1 VDLLFLHSVPFLFH
15 PYVTM
20 KNAQAEQLKGV
31 GNDFFRR
38 GKYQDAIT
46 QYQKA
51 SQVDPTNAAYHSN
64 IAASYEKLKMWKES
78 RDAAQDCIRANKT
91 FLKGYFRLATAQQA
105 LKDYAG
111 AEKTLQEGLVYD
123 ATNRDL
129 KKMKTDLIEQQ
140 RSDQVQS
147 YLKKA
152 DEQMQSGDVAG
163 AHKTVELASRMG
175 AGNAGVERMMAKV
188 KPRYEALER
197 KRKAGLSGTESLKE
211 KGDQAYKNAQFENAV
226 THYTK
231 CLNALGEK
239 TSPLALKCLGNRA
252 ACYKQISNF
261 DGTVED
267 CTYVLEVEPE
277 NVKALVRRAQAFE
290 AVERY
295 RFALQDVKAVLSMP
309 YNTIGK
315 ANYDLCNGLQHRLNR
330 VVQQMKKS

>member
-1 VDLLFLHSVPFLFH
+1 MPNH
-15 PYVTM
+15 
-20 KNAQAEQLKGV
+20 QAEQLKSV

-38 GKYQDAIT
+38 GQYKEAIS

-51 SQVDPTNAAYHSN
+51 SKVDPSNAAYHSN

-111 AEKTLQEGLVYD
+111 AEKTLQDGLVYD

-129 KKMKTDLIEQQ
+129 KKMKADLVEKQ
-140 RSDQVQS
+140 RAEQVQS
-147 YLKKA
+147 YLRKA
-152 DEQMQSGDVAG
+152 DEQMQSGDIAG
-163 AHKTVELASRMG
+163 AHKTIQQASRSG
-175 AGNAGVERMMAKV
+175 AGNSDVERMMAKI
-188 KPRYEALER
+188 KPKYEAMER
-197 KRKAGLSGTESLKE
+197 KRKAGLSGTEALKE
-211 KGDQAYKNAQFENAV
+211 KGDQAYKNAQFEEAI
-226 THYTK
+226 THYSK
-231 CLNALGEK
+231 CLDALGEK
-239 TSPLALKCLGNRA
+239 TSPLAIKCLGNRA
-252 ACYKQISNF
+252 ACYKQISHF

-267 CTYVLEVEPE
+267 CAYVLEVDPE

-309 YNTIGK
+309 YQTIGK

-330 VVQQMKKS
+330 VVQQMKNS

>member
-1 VDLLFLHSVPFLFH
+1 MPNH
-15 PYVTM
+15 
-20 KNAQAEQLKGV
+20 QAEQLKSV

-38 GKYQDAIT
+38 GQYKEAIS

-51 SQVDPTNAAYHSN
+51 SKVDPSNAAYHSN

-111 AEKTLQEGLVYD
+111 AEKTLQDGLVYD

-129 KKMKTDLIEQQ
+129 KKMKADLVEKQ
-140 RSDQVQS
+140 RAEQVQS
-147 YLKKA
+147 YLRKA
-152 DEQMQSGDVAG
+152 DEQMQSGDIAG
-163 AHKTVELASRMG
+163 AHKTIQQASRSG
-175 AGNAGVERMMAKV
+175 AGNSDVERMMAKI
-188 KPRYEALER
+188 KPKYEAMER
-197 KRKAGLSGTESLKE
+197 KRKAGLSGTEALKE
-211 KGDQAYKNAQFENAV
+211 KGDQAYKNAQFEEAI
-226 THYTK
+226 THYSK
-231 CLNALGEK
+231 CLDALGEK
-239 TSPLALKCLGNRA
+239 TSPLAIKCLGNRA
-252 ACYKQISNF
+252 ACYKQISHF

-267 CTYVLEVEPE
+267 CTYVLEVDPE

-309 YNTIGK
+309 YQTIGK

-330 VVQQMKKS
+330 VVQQMKNS

>member
-1 VDLLFLHSVPFLFH
+1 MPNH
-15 PYVTM
+15 
-20 KNAQAEQLKGV
+20 QAEQLKSV

-38 GKYQDAIT
+38 GQYKEAIS

-51 SQVDPTNAAYHSN
+51 SKVDPSNAAYHSN

-111 AEKTLQEGLVYD
+111 AEKTLQDGLVYD

-129 KKMKTDLIEQQ
+129 KKMKADLVEKQ
-140 RSDQVQS
+140 RAEQVQS
-147 YLKKA
+147 YLRKA
-152 DEQMQSGDVAG
+152 DEQMQSGDIAG
-163 AHKTVELASRMG
+163 AHKTLQLASRSG
-175 AGNAGVERMMAKV
+175 AGNSDVERMMAKI
-188 KPRYEALER
+188 KPKYEAMER

-211 KGDQAYKNAQFENAV
+211 KGDQAYKNAQFEEAI
-226 THYTK
+226 THYSK
-231 CLNALGEK
+231 CLDALGEK
-239 TSPLALKCLGNRA
+239 TSPLAIKCLGNRA
-252 ACYKQISNF
+252 ACYKQISHF

-267 CTYVLEVEPE
+267 CTYVLEVDPE

-309 YNTIGK
+309 YQTIGK

-330 VVQQMKKS
+330 VVQQMKNS

>member
-1 VDLLFLHSVPFLFH
+1 MPNH
-15 PYVTM
+15 
-20 KNAQAEQLKGV
+20 QAEQLKSV

-38 GKYQDAIT
+38 GQYKEAIS

-51 SQVDPTNAAYHSN
+51 SKVDPSNAAYHSN

-111 AEKTLQEGLVYD
+111 AEKTLQDGLVYD

-129 KKMKTDLIEQQ
+129 KKMKADLIEKQ
-140 RSDQVQS
+140 RAEQVQS
-147 YLKKA
+147 YLRKA
-152 DEQMQSGDVAG
+152 DEQLQSGDIAG
-163 AHKTVELASRMG
+163 AHKTIQQASRSG
-175 AGNAGVERMMAKV
+175 AGNSDVERMMAKI
-188 KPRYEALER
+188 KPKYEAMER
-197 KRKAGLSGTESLKE
+197 KRKAGLSGTEALKE
-211 KGDQAYKNAQFENAV
+211 KGDQAYKNAQFEEAI
-226 THYTK
+226 THYSK
-231 CLNALGEK
+231 CLDALGEK
-239 TSPLALKCLGNRA
+239 TSPLAIKCLGNRA
-252 ACYKQISNF
+252 ACYKQISHF

-267 CTYVLEVEPE
+267 CTYVLEVDPE

-309 YNTIGK
+309 YQSIGK

-330 VVQQMKKS
+330 VVQQMKNS

>member
-1 VDLLFLHSVPFLFH
+1 MPNH
-15 PYVTM
+15 
-20 KNAQAEQLKGV
+20 QAEQLKSV

-38 GKYQDAIT
+38 GQYKEAIS

-51 SQVDPTNAAYHSN
+51 SKVDPSNAAYHSN

-111 AEKTLQEGLVYD
+111 AEKTLQDGLVYD

-129 KKMKTDLIEQQ
+129 KKMKADLIEKQ
-140 RSDQVQS
+140 RAEQVQS
-147 YLKKA
+147 YLRKA
-152 DEQMQSGDVAG
+152 DEQMQSGDIAG
-163 AHKTVELASRMG
+163 AHKTLQLASRSG
-175 AGNAGVERMMAKV
+175 AGNSDVERMMAKI
-188 KPRYEALER
+188 KPKYEAMER
-197 KRKAGLSGTESLKE
+197 KRKAGLSGTEALKE
-211 KGDQAYKNAQFENAV
+211 KGDQAYKNAQFEEAI
-226 THYTK
+226 THYGK
-231 CLNALGEK
+231 CLDALGEK
-239 TSPLALKCLGNRA
+239 TSPLAINCLGNRA
-252 ACYKQISNF
+252 ACYKQISHF

-309 YNTIGK
+309 YQTIGK

-330 VVQQMKKS
+330 VVQQMKNS

>member
-1 VDLLFLHSVPFLFH
+1 MPNH
-15 PYVTM
+15 
-20 KNAQAEQLKGV
+20 QAEQLKSV

-38 GKYQDAIT
+38 GQYKEAIS

-51 SQVDPTNAAYHSN
+51 SKVDPSNAAYHSN

-129 KKMKTDLIEQQ
+129 KKMKADLIEKQ
-140 RSDQVQS
+140 RAEQVQS
-147 YLKKA
+147 YLRKA
-152 DEQMQSGDVAG
+152 DEQLQSGDIAG
-163 AHKTVELASRMG
+163 AHKTIQQASRSG
-175 AGNAGVERMMAKV
+175 AGNSDVERMMAKI
-188 KPRYEALER
+188 KPKYEAMER
-197 KRKAGLSGTESLKE
+197 KRKAGLSGTEALKE
-211 KGDQAYKNAQFENAV
+211 KGDQAYKNAQFEEAI
-226 THYTK
+226 THYSK
-231 CLNALGEK
+231 CLDALGEK
-239 TSPLALKCLGNRA
+239 TSPLAIKCLGNRA
-252 ACYKQISNF
+252 ACYKQISHF

-309 YNTIGK
+309 YQSIGK

-330 VVQQMKKS
+330 VVQQMKNS

>member
-1 VDLLFLHSVPFLFH
+1 MPNH
-15 PYVTM
+15 
-20 KNAQAEQLKGV
+20 QAEQLKSV

-38 GKYQDAIT
+38 GQYKEAIS

-51 SQVDPTNAAYHSN
+51 SKVDPSNAAYHSN

-129 KKMKTDLIEQQ
+129 KKMKADLIEKQ
-140 RSDQVQS
+140 RAEQVQS
-147 YLKKA
+147 YLRKA
-152 DEQMQSGDVAG
+152 DEQLQSGDIAG
-163 AHKTVELASRMG
+163 AHKTIQQASRSG
-175 AGNAGVERMMAKV
+175 AGNSDVERMMAKI
-188 KPRYEALER
+188 KPKYEAMER
-197 KRKAGLSGTESLKE
+197 KRKAGLSGTEALKE
-211 KGDQAYKNAQFENAV
+211 KGDQAYKNAQFEEAI
-226 THYTK
+226 THYSK
-231 CLNALGEK
+231 CLDALGEK
-239 TSPLALKCLGNRA
+239 TSPLAIKCLGNRA
-252 ACYKQISNF
+252 ACYKQISHF

-267 CTYVLEVEPE
+267 CTYVLEVDPE

-309 YNTIGK
+309 YQSIGK

-330 VVQQMKKS
+330 VVQQMKNS

>member
-1 VDLLFLHSVPFLFH
+1 MPNH
-15 PYVTM
+15 
-20 KNAQAEQLKGV
+20 QAEQLKSV

-38 GKYQDAIT
+38 GQYKEAIS

-51 SQVDPTNAAYHSN
+51 SKVDPSNAAYHSN

-111 AEKTLQEGLVYD
+111 AEKTLQDGLVYD

-129 KKMKTDLIEQQ
+129 KKMKADLVEKQ
-140 RSDQVQS
+140 RAEQVQS
-147 YLKKA
+147 YLRKA
-152 DEQMQSGDVAG
+152 DEQMQSGDIAG
-163 AHKTVELASRMG
+163 AHKTIQQASRSG
-175 AGNAGVERMMAKV
+175 AGNSDVERMMAKI
-188 KPRYEALER
+188 KPKYEAMER
-197 KRKAGLSGTESLKE
+197 KRKAGLSGTEALKE
-211 KGDQAYKNAQFENAV
+211 KGDQAYKNAQFEEAI
-226 THYTK
+226 THYSK
-231 CLNALGEK
+231 CLDALGEK
-239 TSPLALKCLGNRA
+239 TSPLAIKCLGNRA
-252 ACYKQISNF
+252 ACYKQISHF

-267 CTYVLEVEPE
+267 CTYVLEVDPE

-309 YNTIGK
+309 YQSIGK

-330 VVQQMKKS
+330 VVQQMKNS